1 MDQIFSV
8 DEARALMPEIH
19 ERAAEFVARRAD
31 LTELSAALADGASSP
46 KGGLAEMKALQAWL
60 SEALAWFPEH
70 GIQVKGAAP
79 LLIDFPAV
87 LDGESVLLCWI
98 EGEPDL
104 AWYHRADLGFAARR
118 RLPRQ
123 PA

>member
-1 MDQIFSV
+1 MFSV
-8 DEARALMPEIH
+8 EQARALMPEIR
-19 ERAAEFVARRAD
+19 ERAAEFVARRAE

-87 LDGESVLLCWI
+87 LDGHNVLLCWI
-98 EGEPDL
+98 EGEPEL
-104 AWYHRADLGFAARR
+104 AWYHRVEFGFAGRR
-118 RLPRQ
+118 PLPD
-123 PA
+123 